1 MLLSF
6 IILLRLLSVVLYL
19 LTQFHSCHSNIAV
32 YAPAISI
39 TTAAAAAAAA
49 TTAFILLLPAENAGC
64 QMLLLERLCLLQHDG
79 AFSAAALQCC
89 YCYCFERWAFWPF
102 GAAAAPSVALLVK
115 RLCCR
120 LHATAPVYLIRLLL
134 RAASPEKQFNRDN

>member
-1 MLLSF
+1 VVLLIF

-49 TTAFILLLPAENAGC
+49 TTAFIPLLPAENAGC
-64 QMLLLERLCLLQHDG
+64 QMLLLERLCF
-79 AFSAAALQCC
+79 AARWRIFCSSAA
-89 YCYCFERWAFWPF
+89 
-102 GAAAAPSVALLVK
+102 VLL
-115 RLCCR
+115 L
-120 LHATAPVYLIRLLL
+120 LLL
-134 RAASPEKQFNRDN
+134 RTLGFLAFWCCRCSQCSSACETFVLPPPRNRARVPDSVAASCSVARKTVQP